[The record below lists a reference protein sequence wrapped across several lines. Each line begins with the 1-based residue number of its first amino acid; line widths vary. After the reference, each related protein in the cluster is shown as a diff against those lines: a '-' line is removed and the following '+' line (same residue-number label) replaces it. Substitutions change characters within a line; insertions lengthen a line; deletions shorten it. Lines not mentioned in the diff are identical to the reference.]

1 MVMKK
6 LNLRLFRMIKKT
18 KGQYVA
24 VLSIIITG
32 IFIFTAVSNSAVN
45 LRNTLDDYYDTTN
58 FADIFVTGSALPER
72 LERELEGLDNIRQAD
87 VRLSLDTKLITDDD
101 NERVNVR
108 AVSVDG
114 KENKINELFVKKGYS

>member
-1 MVMKK
+1 MKK

-45 LRNTLDDYYDTTN
+45 LRNTLDDYYDATN
-58 FADIFVTGSALPER
+58 FADIFVTAAALPER
-72 LERELEGLDNIRQAD
+72 LEREWDMITSG
-87 VRLSLDTKLITDDD
+87 RLM
-101 NERVNVR
+101 
-108 AVSVDG
+108 
-114 KENKINELFVKKGYS
+114 